1 MINLSDFEPWWRF
14 GVALLIGAL
23 LGLERE
29 FIQQKEDAPDF
40 AGIRTFSLIALLG
53 SVTAFLVSDFGILP
67 IALSLGGLIL
77 LIAVSYLGMLTRR
90 GEETGITTEI
100 AAMLTF
106 LFGVLIMGDQGRVA
120 IALAVLTSLLL
131 ALKGRLHSV
140 IRRMSDEDLRVTL
153 QFALV
158 AAVILPLL
166 PDRAIDPLGLLNPFQ
181 VWLMVV
187 FVSGIGFSGYVLMKV
202 LGPSRGINLTGILG
216 GLASSTATTISLS
229 TASRENPSISAH
241 YARAVI
247 LASSVMI
254 PRVLLLIVL
263 IFPPLLRIISIPL
276 GAMIITGFGIILL
289 LQLKNTTK
297 ENTLEH
303 PFKIAH
309 PLKLATAIKFG
320 LVFAV
325 VLIIVEIAQESFGSI
340 GVYFASAIT
349 GLTDVDAIA
358 LSVSRLASN
367 TLLDIQVAGMAIII
381 AVLMNTIA
389 KGAIAY
395 FMGSQEL
402 RRTVMYA
409 FGIIF
414 FVGLSSSMIMLWLA

>member
-23 LGLERE
+23 LGMERE
-29 FIQQKEDAPDF
+29 FIQQKEDVPDF

-53 SVTAFLVSDFGILP
+53 SVAAFLVMDFGIMP

-77 LIAVSYLGMLTRR
+77 LTTTSYLGALLRS
-90 GEETGITTEI
+90 GKETGITTEV
-100 AAMLTF
+100 AVLLTF
-106 LFGVLIMGDQGRVA
+106 LFGVLVMGDQGKVA
-120 IALAVLTSLLL
+120 SALAVLTALLL
-131 ALKGRLHSV
+131 ALKGRLHGV
-140 IRRMSDEDLRVTL
+140 IRRMSTEDLRVTL

-158 AAVILPLL
+158 AVVILPLL

-187 FVSGIGFSGYVLMKV
+187 LVSGIGFSGYVLMKV

-229 TASRENPSISAH
+229 TASRENPSISSH

-247 LASSVMI
+247 LASSVMV
-254 PRVLLLIVL
+254 PRVLLLVIV
-263 IFPPLLRIISIPL
+263 IYPPLLQMVSIPL
-276 GAMIITGFGIILL
+276 GAMLITGLGIVFF
-289 LQLKNTTK
+289 LQWKSATH
-297 ENTLEH
+297 ENTLER

-309 PLKLATAIKFG
+309 PLKLSTAIKFG

-325 VLIIVEIAQESFGSI
+325 VLIIIEFAQEFFGSI
-340 GVYFASAIT
+340 GVYFASAIA

-367 TLLDIQVAGMAIII
+367 AQLDIQVAGLAVVI
-381 AVLMNTIA
+381 AALMNTIA

-395 FMGSQEL
+395 FMGSQDL
-402 RRTVMYA
+402 RRTVMRA
-409 FGIIF
+409 FSAIF
-414 FVGLSSSMIMLWLA
+414 FVGFFSSIFTLWLA

>member
-23 LGLERE
+23 LGVERE
-29 FIQQKEDAPDF
+29 FVQQKEDAPDF

-53 SVTAFLVSDFGILP
+53 SVAAFLVSDFGILP

-77 LIAVSYLGMLTRR
+77 LVAVSYRGTLTRR
-90 GEETGITTEI
+90 GEETGITTEV
-100 AAMLTF
+100 AAILTF

-131 ALKGRLHSV
+131 ALKGRLHGV

-166 PDRAIDPLGLLNPFQ
+166 PDRAIDPLGLINPFQ

-229 TASRENPSISAH
+229 TASRENPSISSH

-247 LASSVMI
+247 LASSVMV
-254 PRVLLLIVL
+254 PRLLLLVL
-263 IFPPLLRIISIPL
+263 VIYPPLLRIVSIPL
-276 GAMIITGFGIILL
+276 GAMLVSGLVIILI
-289 LQLKNTTK
+289 LQWKSTTN
-297 ENTLEH
+297 ESNLERS
-303 PFKIAH
+303 FKLAH
-309 PLKLATAIKFG
+309 PLKLSTAIKFG

-325 VLIIVEIAQESFGSI
+325 VLIIIEFAQESFGSI
-340 GVYFASAIT
+340 GVYFASAT
-349 GLTDVDAIA
+349 AGLTDVDAIT

-367 TLLDIQVAGMAIII
+367 AQLDIQVAGI
-381 AVLMNTIA
+381 AVVIAALMNTIA

-402 RRTVMYA
+402 RRTVLRS
-409 FGIIF
+409 FGVIF
-414 FVGLSSSMIMLWLA
+414 LVGLFSGMFMLWLA

>member
-23 LGLERE
+23 LGMERE
-29 FIQQKEDAPDF
+29 FIQQKEDTPDF

-77 LIAVSYLGMLTRR
+77 LIAVSYRETLTRR
-90 GEETGITTEI
+90 GKETGITTEI

-106 LFGVLIMGDQGRVA
+106 LFGVLIMGDQGSVA

-131 ALKGRLHSV
+131 ALKGRLHGV

-187 FVSGIGFSGYVLMKV
+187 LVSGIGFSGYVLMKV

-263 IFPPLLRIISIPL
+263 IFPPLIRIISIPL

-289 LQLKNTTK
+289 LQWKNTTK
-297 ENTLEH
+297 ENTFEH

-309 PLKLATAIKFG
+309 PLKLSTAIKFG
-320 LVFAV
+320 LAFAV
-325 VLIIVEIAQESFGSI
+325 VLIIVEIAQELFGSI

-367 TLLDIQVAGMAIII
+367 AQLDIRVAGMAVVI

-395 FMGSQEL
+395 FMGSRDL
-402 RRTVMYA
+402 RRTVMRA
-409 FGIIF
+409 FSAIF
-414 FVGLSSSMIMLWLA
+414 FVGFFSSIFTLWLA

>member
-1 MINLSDFEPWWRF
+1 MINLLDFEPWWRF

-23 LGLERE
+23 LGMERE
-29 FIQQKEDAPDF
+29 FYQQKEDAPDF

-53 SVTAFLVSDFGILP
+53 SVAAFLVIDFGVLP

-77 LIAVSYLGMLTRR
+77 LTTVSYLGALVRS
-90 GEETGITTEI
+90 GKETGITTEV
-100 AAMLTF
+100 AVLLTF
-106 LFGVLIMGDQGRVA
+106 LFGVLVMGDQGKVA
-120 IALAVLTSLLL
+120 SALAVLTALLL
-131 ALKGRLHSV
+131 ALKGRLHGA
-140 IRRMSDEDLRVTL
+140 IRRMNAEDLRVTL

-158 AAVILPLL
+158 AVVILPLL
-166 PDRAIDPLGLLNPFQ
+166 PDRAIDPLGLFNLFQ

-229 TASRENPSISAH
+229 TASRENPSISSH

-247 LASSVMI
+247 LASSVMV
-254 PRVLLLIVL
+254 PRVLLLVL
-263 IFPPLLRIISIPL
+263 VIYPPLLRMVSIPL
-276 GAMIITGFGIILL
+276 GAMLLTGLVIILF
-289 LQLKNTTK
+289 LQWKSITT
-297 ENTLEH
+297 ESNHEGS
-303 PFKIAH
+303 FKLGH
-309 PLKLATAIKFG
+309 PLKLSTAIKFG

-325 VLIIVEIAQESFGSI
+325 VLIIVEFAQESFGSI
-340 GVYFASAIT
+340 GVYFASAIA
-349 GLTDVDAIA
+349 GLTDVDAIT

-367 TLLDIQVAGMAIII
+367 AQMDIQVAGI
-381 AVLMNTIA
+381 AVVIAALMNTLA

-402 RRTVMYA
+402 RRTVMRA
-409 FGIIF
+409 FSIIF
-414 FVGLSSSMIMLWLA
+414 LVGLFSSIFMLWLA